1 MVASC
6 RVQINFLDQC
16 EIRIFGSNQFS
27 GTLNIRFDTLLTFC
41 PGRFSAIH
49 KEAEVRRVGSETNIV
64 GQSGIFFLGCQCVSC
79 GCSIGSFLDLQSLII
94 RNAVIACK
102 EIDQICNQ
110 RNQNDKQEDSEN
122 F

>member
-16 EIRIFGSNQFS
+16 EIRIFGSNQLS
-27 GTLNIRFDTLLTFC
+27 GALNIRFDTLLTFC
-41 PGRFSAIH
+41 PGRFSTVH

-64 GQSGIFFLGCQCVSC
+64 GQSGILFFSCQRVSC
-79 GCSIGSFLDLQSLII
+79 SCSAGSFLDLQSLII